1 MSKVFV
7 IDTNKQPLNPLH
19 PGRARIL
26 LSTGK
31 AAVLKR
37 YPFTIVLKAEVA
49 HPVLEPLRLKIDPGS
64 KTTGLALINDANG
77 EVVFAA
83 ELAHRGEQIK
93 RRLDDR
99 RTVRRSRRSRHTRY
113 RKPRCANRRNKK
125 KGWLPPSLE
134 SRICNVLTWVGRLRR
149 SCPISAISQELV
161 KFDLQLMG
169 NPEVAGVEYQQGTLF
184 GYEAREYVLEK
195 WGRKCTYCGREQVPL
210 HIEHIVPRAVRVDDR
225 VCNLALACQSCNNAK
240 GKQDIRVFLAQQ
252 PDLLAQI
259 LARAKAPLT
268 DAAAMNATR
277 WALYHRLEAF
287 GLPVECGSGGL
298 TKFNRMKRHLPKTH
312 WLDAAC
318 VGASTPE
325 TLQVLGIVPLLIQ
338 ANGHGNRQMCGTDAH
353 GFPIRHRTRQ
363 KVHYGYQTG
372 DMVRAVVPAKLK
384 TAGTYQGR
392 VLARASGSFDRG
404 TQQGRVAGVSYR
416 YCRPVHHSDGYS
428 YETGVRHSSLG

>member
-1 MSKVFV
+1 
-7 IDTNKQPLNPLH
+7 
-19 PGRARIL
+19 
-26 LSTGK
+26 
-31 AAVLKR
+31 
-37 YPFTIVLKAEVA
+37 
-49 HPVLEPLRLKIDPGS
+49 
-64 KTTGLALINDANG
+64 
-77 EVVFAA
+77 
-83 ELAHRGEQIK
+83 
-93 RRLDDR
+93 
-99 RTVRRSRRSRHTRY
+99 
-113 RKPRCANRRNKK
+113 
-125 KGWLPPSLE
+125 
-134 SRICNVLTWVGRLRR
+134 
-149 SCPISAISQELV
+149 
-161 KFDLQLMG
+161 MG

-392 VLARASGSFDRG
+392 VLARASGSFDLG

>member
-7 IDTNKQPLNPLH
+7 IDTNKHPLNPLH

-31 AAVLKR
+31 AAVFKR

-125 KGWLPPSLE
+125 KGWLPPSLA
-134 SRICNVLTWVGRLRR
+134 SRTCNVLTWVGRLQR
-149 SCPISAISQELV
+149 SCPISAISVELV
-161 KFDLQLMG
+161 KFDLQQIV

-184 GYEAREYVLEK
+184 GYEVREYVLEK
-195 WGRKCTYCGREQVPL
+195 WGRKCTYCGKEQVPL
-210 HIEHIVPRAVRVDDR
+210 QIEHIVPRAVRVDDR
-225 VCNLALACQSCNNAK
+225 VCNLALACQACNSAK
-240 GKQDIRVFLAQQ
+240 GTQDIRVFLAQQ
-252 PDLLAQI
+252 PDLLAKI
-259 LARAKAPLT
+259 LAQAKASLT
-268 DAAAMNATR
+268 DAAAVNATR
-277 WALYHRLEAF
+277 WALYHHLEAF

-298 TKFNRMKRHLPKTH
+298 TKFNRMQRHLPKTH

-325 TLQVLGIVPLLIQ
+325 TLQVMGIVPLLIQ

-353 GFPIRHRTRQ
+353 GFPIRHRTRH

-384 TAGTYQGR
+384 TAGTHQGR
-392 VLARASGSFDRG
+392 VLARASGSFDLG
-404 TQQGRVAGVSYR
+404 TKHGRVAGVSYR
-416 YCRPVHHSDGYS
+416 YCWPIHRSDGYS
-428 YETGVRHSSLG
+428 YETGARHSSLG